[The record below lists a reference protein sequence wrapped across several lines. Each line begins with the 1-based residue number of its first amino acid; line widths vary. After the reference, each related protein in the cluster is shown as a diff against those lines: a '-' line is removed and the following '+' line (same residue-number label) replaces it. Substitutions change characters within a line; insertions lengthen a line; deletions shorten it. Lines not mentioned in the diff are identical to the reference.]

1 MEQRYKNFDYL
12 RGLAIAAVVLIHV
25 TAPTAIAEETGGIIF
40 NQITRFGVPVFI
52 FLSGWGLTIA
62 ESYEKSANYL
72 SFLKNRLVKL
82 LPEYIIWNVIY
93 YLYANLIERE
103 AIPIGEFIQGL
114 FLGTNYPHLYFVPLI
129 VIFYIVYPLL
139 TRLGDRLWGVG
150 LTFVITM
157 TSLIANPNIAEG
169 FTQNQNPLNWLFYF
183 VFGIWIAQHYETLKN
198 KLNRFW
204 VLILLTISTIFIV
217 LEPMGLADD
226 AVLVQTRPSVVFFS
240 VLIILLNVV
249 YPNWLQPFKKLLD
262 PLSDYSY
269 TIYLSHYIF
278 IRLIRLVF
286 PAFSVLVLFVL
297 VLISSLG
304 LAKLEK
310 EVIR

>member
-40 NQITRFGVPVFI
+40 NQITRFGVPVFV

-82 LPEYIIWNVIY
+82 LPEYIVWNVIY

-103 AIPIGEFIQGL
+103 AIPIGGFIRGL
-114 FLGTNYPHLYFVPLI
+114 FFGTNYPHLYFVPLI
-129 VIFYIVYPLL
+129 VIFYIMYPLL

-198 KLNRFW
+198 KLNKFW
-204 VLILLTISTIFIV
+204 VLILLTICIIYIV
-217 LEPMGLADD
+217 LEPMRLVDD

-240 VLIILLNVV
+240 ILIILLNVV
-249 YPNWLQPFKKLLD
+249 YTNWLQPFKKVLD

-286 PAFSVLVLFVL
+286 PAVSVLVLFVL
-297 VLISSLG
+297 VLIASLG
-304 LAKLEK
+304 LAKLETK
-310 EVIR
+310 VIR

>member
-40 NQITRFGVPVFI
+40 NQITRFGVPVFV

-82 LPEYIIWNVIY
+82 LPEYIVWNVIY

-103 AIPIGEFIQGL
+103 AIPIGKFIQGL
-114 FLGTNYPHLYFVPLI
+114 FWGMNYPHLYFVPLI
-129 VIFYIVYPLL
+129 VMFYIVYPLL

-183 VFGIWIAQHYETLKN
+183 VFGIWIAQHYEMLKD

-249 YPNWLQPFKKLLD
+249 YPNWLQPFKRVLY

-286 PAFSVLVLFVL
+286 PAVSVLVLFGL

>member
-25 TAPTAIAEETGGIIF
+25 TAPTAMAEETGGIIF
-40 NQITRFGVPVFI
+40 NQITRFGVPIFI

-62 ESYEKSANYL
+62 ESYEKSANYMA
-72 SFLKNRLVKL
+72 FLKNRLGKL
-82 LPEYIIWNVIY
+82 LPEYLVWNMIY
-93 YLYANLIERE
+93 YLFANLIEGE
-103 AIPIGEFIQGL
+103 SITISEFIRGL

-129 VIFYIVYPLL
+129 VVFYIAYPLL
-139 TRLGDRLWGVG
+139 TKLGDKLWGVG

-157 TSLIANPNIAEG
+157 ISLIANPTIAEG
-169 FTQNQNPLNWLFYF
+169 FTQNQNPINWLFYF
-183 VFGIWIAQHYETLKN
+183 VFGIWIAQNYETLKN
-198 KLNRFW
+198 KLNKHW
-204 VLILLTISTIFIV
+204 VLGLLSISTLYII
-217 LEPMGLADD
+217 LEPMGLTDD
-226 AVLVQTRPSVVFFS
+226 VVLVQTRPSVVFFS

-249 YPNWLQPFKKLLD
+249 YPNWLQPFKKILD

-278 IRLIRLVF
+278 IRLIRLAF
-286 PAFSVLVLFVL
+286 PGVSVLVLFGL

-304 LAKLEK
+304 LAKLETK
-310 EVIR
+310 VVR

>member
-25 TAPTAIAEETGGIIF
+25 TAPTAIAEETGSIIF
-40 NQITRFGVPVFI
+40 NQITRFGVPIFI

-62 ESYEKSANYL
+62 ESYEKSAIYMA
-72 SFLKNRLVKL
+72 FLKNRLGKL
-82 LPEYIIWNVIY
+82 LPEYLVWNMIY
-93 YLYANLIERE
+93 YLFANLIEGE
-103 AIPIGEFIQGL
+103 SITISEFIRGL

-129 VIFYIVYPLL
+129 VVFYIVYPLL
-139 TRLGDRLWGVG
+139 TKLGDKLWGVG
-150 LTFVITM
+150 LTFGITII
-157 TSLIANPNIAEG
+157 SLISNPTIAEG
-169 FTQNQNPLNWLFYF
+169 FTQNQNPINWLFYF
-183 VFGIWIAQHYETLKN
+183 VFGIWIAQNYETLKN
-198 KLNRFW
+198 KLNKYW
-204 VLILLTISTIFIV
+204 VLGLLSINTLYII

-226 AVLVQTRPSVVFFS
+226 VVLVQTRPSVVFFS

-249 YPNWLQPFKKLLD
+249 YPNWLQPFEKILD

-278 IRLIRLVF
+278 IRLIRLAF
-286 PAFSVLVLFVL
+286 PDVSILVLFGL

-304 LAKLEK
+304 LAKLETK
-310 EVIR
+310 VVR